1 MELGFLIKCLNCGSH
16 NVSIQ
21 EEVDYDWDENPYVNG
36 YYLFCNDCGNANN
49 DI

>member
-21 EEVDYDWDENPYVNG
+21 EEIDYDWDEKSLCKWL
-36 YYLFCNDCGNANN
+36 LF
-49 DI
+49 ILQ